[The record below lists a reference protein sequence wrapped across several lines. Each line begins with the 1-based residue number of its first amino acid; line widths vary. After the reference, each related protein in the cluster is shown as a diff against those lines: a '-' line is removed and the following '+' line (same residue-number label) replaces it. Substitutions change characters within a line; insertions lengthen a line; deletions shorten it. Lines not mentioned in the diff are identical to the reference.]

1 MLKIHFSL
9 QPVQQRKVNIDE
21 IRSLLVQRK
30 SRRNFSLEFND
41 SQGFLRMKW
50 FLTTTSL
57 PPSMKVTWTWYRESV
72 HGGWL
77 EVQALFYLIL
87 FCHYRGEKP
96 LLFHSGKW
104 HRIFEECGKSS
115 RSLKEIRFIKRGK
128 NIGNL
133 KSVKVKLISH
143 HQWNNSKSQNNI
155 SRANKI
161 YSKSG
166 NGSQPIWDILHDTQ
180 GIT

>member
-1 MLKIHFSL
+1 M
-9 QPVQQRKVNIDE
+9 NIDE
-21 IRSLLVQRK
+21 IRSLLVLRK

-50 FLTTTSL
+50 FLTTILL
-57 PPSMKVTWTWYRESV
+57 PPSMKGTRKRYRESFQR
-72 HGGWL
+72 GWL
-77 EVQALFYLIL
+77 EVQALFYLSL
-87 FCHYRGEKP
+87 FCHYQGEKP

-104 HRIFEECGKSS
+104 HTVLEECEKSS
-115 RSLKEIRFIKRGK
+115 RSLEEIRFIKEGK

-143 HQWNNSKSQNNI
+143 HQWYNSKSQNNI

-166 NGSQPIWDILHDTQ
+166 NGSQPIRDILYDTQ